1 MGDVG
6 QGAVEGLPLE
16 EDLAGIVLFHPQFVG
31 RDDRVCAGDERGAD
45 EEERHDQGGREHEAA
60 RVGDPRLFVVGIF
73 ITAADEVDQQD
84 AGLEAR
90 EPQRQLGKDQQ
101 RDPQGHPQA
110 LTLERRLVEVVGTGG
125 DLRKPLLE
133 QRGVGEEMPQPADDD
148 QERKTEKDDDE
159 DRGDAHHLG
168 VALEEHR
175 PQEQQEH
182 HRHDDLVVGPRG
194 GVPGEDRVADEMRR
208 GIGGGERLRDH
219 EVGGGKTD
227 QHEDADLSLPAAHEP
242 LNHPDRADAVG
253 GLAGDVAVD
262 GVGPE
267 ERHEDEDQ
275 RCEGGEGAS
284 PFEGDRRLVAEGAEV
299 VDAAQ
304 AHDQPPRVVVMLT
317 VGRLTHGGASLLQGD
332 RSTLAV
338 YPSR

>member
-31 RDDRVCAGDERGAD
+31 RDDRVGAGDERGAD

-148 QERKTEKDDDE
+148 QERKTEKNDDE

-175 PQEQQEH
+175 PQE
-182 HRHDDLVVGPRG
+182 
-194 GVPGEDRVADEMRR
+194 
-208 GIGGGERLRDH
+208 
-219 EVGGGKTD
+219 
-227 QHEDADLSLPAAHEP
+227 
-242 LNHPDRADAVG
+242 
-253 GLAGDVAVD
+253 
-262 GVGPE
+262 
-267 ERHEDEDQ
+267 
-275 RCEGGEGAS
+275 
-284 PFEGDRRLVAEGAEV
+284 
-299 VDAAQ
+299 
-304 AHDQPPRVVVMLT
+304 
-317 VGRLTHGGASLLQGD
+317 
-332 RSTLAV
+332 
-338 YPSR
+338 